1 MSNINI
7 KRAVENIRANTTVYT
22 PVVETIVNAIQAI
35 DESGRP
41 DGKVSVRALR
51 NSQAELYGSLPD
63 VTSFDIQDN
72 GIGFTDEHR
81 DSFDTLYTDRRIAEG
96 GKGFGRFTCLKYFE
110 DLHVKSVYREGS
122 GFKCRSFS
130 MGKNHDIIVREEITV
145 SEHRD
150 SSTVVRLTD
159 LKKGPTFEKKLST
172 VSRNLVER
180 LLPYFITH
188 DYVCPEIVLSERDGS
203 DELCLND
210 FVSNELS
217 AFIREDSYRA
227 KQLHFEGVRGGAG
240 IPGPSLQTLCA

>member
-22 PVVETIVNAIQAI
+22 PVVEMIVNAIQAI
-35 DESGRP
+35 DESGRT

-51 NSQAELYGSLPD
+51 NSQAELFGSLPD

-81 DSFDTLYTDRRIAEG
+81 DSFDTLYTDRRIGEG

-130 MGKNHDIIVREEITV
+130 MGKDHDIIVREETMV
-145 SEHRD
+145 SERCFFRE
-150 SSTVVRLTD
+150 VLLTFSNC
-159 LKKGPTFEKKLST
+159 PTASQHMIPTGFPASFLATNMYETEQAVHSHLS
-172 VSRNLVER
+172 
-180 LLPYFITH
+180 
-188 DYVCPEIVLSERDGS
+188 
-203 DELCLND
+203 
-210 FVSNELS
+210 
-217 AFIREDSYRA
+217 
-227 KQLHFEGVRGGAG
+227 
-240 IPGPSLQTLCA
+240 

>member
-35 DESGRP
+35 DESGRT

-51 NSQAELYGSLPD
+51 NSQAELYGSLPN

-96 GKGFGRFTCLKYFE
+96 GKGFGRFTCIKYFE

-150 SSTVVRLTD
+150 SSTVVRLTG

-172 VSRNLVER
+172 VSRNLV
-180 LLPYFITH
+180 
-188 DYVCPEIVLSERDGS
+188 DG
-203 DELCLND
+203 
-210 FVSNELS
+210 
-217 AFIREDSYRA
+217 I
-227 KQLHFEGVRGGAG
+227 VRGNWLESAR
-240 IPGPSLQTLCA
+240 CAL